1 MPAFSL
7 FCVNTY
13 CLKHEMLRQ
22 LPPTTLETPNTS
34 IHARFW
40 GFVFWLATMTTMTT
54 HHLPSL
60 LKHEAEHQQPL
71 KTGPLLAT
79 MITNAY

>member
-1 MPAFSL
+1 
-7 FCVNTY
+7 
-13 CLKHEMLRQ
+13 MLRQ